1 MPSHVA
7 SALVDRD
14 ILHPLHYSFL
24 RKEWG
29 KAYVCVLVSSE
40 FPHLCSSLFLQCL
53 FWGSTDMPVSHT
65 ESSWAREM
73 ENVAMLASIWEDA
86 EGLARKV
93 ALLEG
98 ELAGVHRAW
107 EVAEEKFRS
116 LSGMS
121 AKGAWRL
128 VVSEMERREQFEE
141 LSLLWAWGTELCL
154 TIIRP
159 SQMKSPLSVRM
170 PGWLGSSP
178 RFGQPC
184 LLP

>member
-1 MPSHVA
+1 
-7 SALVDRD
+7 
-14 ILHPLHYSFL
+14 
-24 RKEWG
+24 
-29 KAYVCVLVSSE
+29 
-40 FPHLCSSLFLQCL
+40 
-53 FWGSTDMPVSHT
+53 
-65 ESSWAREM
+65 
-73 ENVAMLASIWEDA
+73 MLASIWEDA

-98 ELAGVHRAW
+98 ELAEAHRAW

-121 AKGAWRL
+121 AEGAWRL

-154 TIIRP
+154 TIIRS

-170 PGWLGSSP
+170 HVAALCHAGVVGELTALWAAVSSTVELVLG
-178 RFGQPC
+178 C
-184 LLP
+184 LTDETSQVEVMNKLTAKF